1 MASSL
6 QHTDALIDVA
16 ALRGDVYR
24 LAVLLYAERSII
36 EVDAL
41 RILWE
46 DHHDR
51 EVNRLLIWI
60 AIASRQLLDI
70 DDSTASERCGRICR
84 GTSGDKWSDLS
95 FRHACNAVIH
105 AVEIIPYDP
114 DDIEE
119 GESRACYNGRIA
131 IRGRGRRKGADF
143 RAVMEFEKIR
153 RMLRPDEQHVP
164 EKDDCHVQ

>member
-1 MASSL
+1 MATTS

-24 LAVLLYAERSII
+24 LAALLYAERSVTEI
-36 EVDAL
+36 EAL
-41 RILWE
+41 RMLLD

-51 EVNRLLIWI
+51 EVNRLLIWV

-70 DDSTASERCGRICR
+70 DGSTESERCGRIYR
-84 GTSGDKWSDLS
+84 GSSGEKWSDLS
-95 FRHACNAVIH
+95 FRHACNTVIH

-131 IRGRGRRKGADF
+131 IRGKGRGKGADI
-143 RAVMEFEKIR
+143 RAVIEFEKFA
-153 RMLRPDEQHVP
+153 E
-164 EKDDCHVQ
+164 CCVQVSSAFPRG